1 LTASGHIL
9 YHAWDEH
16 RRRTWQSER
25 LKDKSATQF
34 KETKVTFNAG
44 YGPSLDTVE
53 NCINRLVK
61 QLKVTRDACSSTIT
75 RAEKTKVEINLN
87 KEPEPGYQTR
97 ACEVIDGDA
106 NDWRPILKRLDAMCN
121 QSVWE

>member
-1 LTASGHIL
+1 MSIGPGHGN
-9 YHAWDEH
+9 WKN
-16 RRRTWQSER
+16 
-25 LKDKSATQF
+25 LKDKYATQF
-34 KETKVTFNAG
+34 KEAKVTFNAG

-53 NCINRLVK
+53 GCLNQLVK

-87 KEPEPGYQTR
+87 KSLSPAIKHE

-106 NDWRPILKRLDAMCN
+106 NDWRLILKRLDAMCN
-121 QSVWE
+121 ESGWK